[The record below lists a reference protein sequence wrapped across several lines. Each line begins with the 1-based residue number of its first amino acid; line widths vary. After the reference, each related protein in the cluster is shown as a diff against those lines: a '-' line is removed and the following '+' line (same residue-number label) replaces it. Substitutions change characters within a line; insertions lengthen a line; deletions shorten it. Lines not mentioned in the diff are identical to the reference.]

1 VIHTAAVVDYGAGN
15 LKSIS
20 KALQLMGLEV
30 RVVGSCRSTADLL
43 VLPGVGEFGSALRH
57 LRDTGWADR
66 IHAHVE
72 AGRPVLGVCLG
83 CQILLER
90 SEESPGTRGLGIIG
104 GLVKRFN
111 VRRGLPVPHMCW
123 NTVSFRRV
131 SDGRRRILQGLRPVE
146 YVYFVHSYVPCPDDR
161 RDVFGT
167 TDYGGRFASMI
178 VRDAVVATQF
188 HLEKSGERGL
198 RLLRN
203 IVAYL
208 GKV

>member
-1 VIHTAAVVDYGAGN
+1 VIRTAVVVDYGAGN

-20 KALQLMGLEV
+20 KALRLMGLEV
-30 RVVGSCRSTADLL
+30 RVGLPRSAMDLL
-43 VLPGVGEFGSALRH
+43 VLPGVGEFGSAMEQLRE
-57 LRDTGWADR
+57 TGWTDR
-66 IHAHVE
+66 IREHVE
-72 AGRPVLGVCLG
+72 VGRPLLGICLG
-83 CQILLER
+83 CQIIFDR
-90 SEESPGTRGLGIIG
+90 SEESPRSRGLGIIAG
-104 GLVKRFN
+104 SVKKFN

-131 SDGRRRILQGLRPVE
+131 SDGRRRILQGLQPVE